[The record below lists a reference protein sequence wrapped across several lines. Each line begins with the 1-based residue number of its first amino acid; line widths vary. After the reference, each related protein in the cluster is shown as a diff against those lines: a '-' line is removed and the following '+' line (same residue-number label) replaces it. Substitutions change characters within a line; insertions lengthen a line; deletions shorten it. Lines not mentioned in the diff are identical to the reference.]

1 MNENYFYAYDH
12 DNPCKDCRDRKSE
25 CHGICSL
32 YLKWKKERDA
42 YNDKIKKEKNKKVFI
57 NHK

>member
-12 DNPCKDCRDRKSE
+12 NNPCKDCRDRKSE

-42 YNDKIKKEKNKKVFI
+42 YNDKIKKEKK
-57 NHK
+57 